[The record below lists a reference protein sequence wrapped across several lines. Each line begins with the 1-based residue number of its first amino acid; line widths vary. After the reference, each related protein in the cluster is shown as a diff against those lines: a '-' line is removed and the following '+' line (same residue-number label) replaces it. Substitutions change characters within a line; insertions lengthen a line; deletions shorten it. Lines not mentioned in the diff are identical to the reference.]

1 MDGQVIKLTRGTP
14 PTSTFPTG
22 KIAECASAVLAQH
35 GDEVLQYGPSRGFLP
50 LREELARETNT
61 KADQVILGGGS
72 LNLLDLFIRLV
83 VKPRD
88 WVFVEKPTYDRPLIL
103 LRRAGAR
110 VRGLPMEEDGLN
122 TRYLTQRLEEGVRPV
137 FLYVIP
143 DFQNPSGTVLALEK
157 RHRIIELARQYDFW
171 IVEDLPYRKLR
182 YRGDEVLS
190 FLEMAPDRVLQMSSF
205 SKLISP
211 GLRVGHLIVPEPLA
225 GPLAKIAEETTIN
238 ASYLNQAIVY
248 EFIERG
254 WLEPQIEELKVTY
267 QPLLDATLASLED
280 HMGDLAT
287 WHRPD
292 GGFFVGT
299 MLNAPVDAG
308 VLQQKAHEAGL
319 LLTDGRTFFPDG
331 DGDRFVRLPFCAL
344 SEREI
349 DEGIAGLAGVVRS
362 LG

>member
-14 PTSTFPTG
+14 PTSTFPTD

-61 KADQVILGGGS
+61 NADRVILGGGS
-72 LNLLDLFIRLV
+72 LSLLDLFIRLV
-83 VKPRD
+83 VKPGD
-88 WVFVEKPTYDRPLIL
+88 WVFVEKPTYDRPLML
-103 LRRAGAR
+103 LRRARAR
-110 VRGLPMEEDGLN
+110 IQGVPMKEDGLD
-122 TRYLTQRLEEGVRPV
+122 TAYLERRLEEGRRPV
-137 FLYVIP
+137 FVYLIP

-182 YRGDEVLS
+182 YWGEEVLS

-205 SKLISP
+205 SKLLSP
-211 GLRVGHLIVPEPLA
+211 GLRVGYLIGPEKITEPLA
-225 GPLAKIAEETTIN
+225 RMAADTYIN

-248 EFIERG
+248 DFIQRG
-254 WLEPQIEELKVTY
+254 WLEPQIEMLKTTY
-267 QPLLDATLASLED
+267 QPRLDATLAALEA

-292 GGFFVGT
+292 GGFYVGVT
-299 MLNAPVDAG
+299 LNALIDAG
-308 VLQQKAHEAGL
+308 ALQQKATDADL
-319 LLTDGRTFFPDG
+319 LLTDGRGFFADG

-344 SEREI
+344 TEEEI
-349 DEGIAGLAGVVRS
+349 EGGIAGLAGVVRS

>member
-14 PTSTFPTG
+14 PTSTFPTA

-35 GDEVLQYGPSRGFLP
+35 GDEVLQYGPSWGFLP
-50 LREELARETNT
+50 LREQLARETKTN
-61 KADQVILGGGS
+61 ADQVLLGGGS
-72 LNLLDLFIRLV
+72 LNLLDLFIRLR
-83 VKPRD
+83 VKPGD
-88 WVFVEKPTYDRPLIL
+88 WVFVEEPTYDRPLIL

-110 VRGLPMEEDGLN
+110 VRGVPMDGDGLD
-122 TRYLTQRLEEGVRPV
+122 TDYLAQRLERGERPV
-137 FLYVIP
+137 FLYLIP
-143 DFQNPSGTVLALEK
+143 DFQNPSGTVLAPEK
-157 RHRIIELARQYDFW
+157 RRRIIELARQYDFW

-182 YRGDEVLS
+182 YRGDEVPT
-190 FLEMAPDRVLQMSSF
+190 FLESAPDRVLQMSSF

-211 GLRVGHLIVPEPLA
+211 GLRVGHLIVPEPLGVPMA
-225 GPLAKIAEETTIN
+225 RIAEETYIN

-248 EFIERG
+248 EFIQRG
-254 WLEPQIEELKVTY
+254 WLGPQIEALKATY
-267 QPLLDATLASLED
+267 QPLLDATLAALEV

-299 MLNAPVDAG
+299 TLNAPVDAG
-308 VLQQKAHEAGL
+308 ALQQKAREAGL

-331 DGDRFVRLPFCAL
+331 NGDRFVRLPFCAL
-344 SEREI
+344 TEQEI
-349 DEGIAGLAGVVRS
+349 EDGVASLAGVVRS